1 MELAGILISNRKNL
15 KENKKMFPS
24 PSSPPS
30 ISLLRTP
37 LSPLSPP
44 FSISLLSLSLAL
56 ALALLRSAQ
65 LAAFS
70 LPLARTAWTA
80 TASSAAAFSP
90 PAGEHSRIESQLCV
104 SKGREYLGVG
114 FGLAHLKLGASLSQ
128 KR

>member
-30 ISLLRTP
+30 ISLLRT
-37 LSPLSPP
+37 PLSPP

-104 SKGREYLGVG
+104 SKGREFLGVG